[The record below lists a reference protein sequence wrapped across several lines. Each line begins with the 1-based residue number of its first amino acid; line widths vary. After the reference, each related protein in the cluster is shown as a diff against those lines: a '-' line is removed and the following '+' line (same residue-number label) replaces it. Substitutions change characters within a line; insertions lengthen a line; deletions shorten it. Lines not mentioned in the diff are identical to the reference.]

1 MTTGWLDEQQKSSDC
16 QLLLLFIHLLVDIS
30 LSSLFNVLKMTFFSG
45 EIKSLLVA
53 FDSRLSLLSLNAGRR
68 DDIRLNSVYLIIWNL
83 WSKLLINL
91 WCSVLLLT
99 FLTELLIGTFS
110 SPSPYYFFL
119 PELAGVLHGL
129 LLAITWSSC
138 SRYSVSFLFDW
149 LLSYGYAS
157 W

>member
-68 DDIRLNSVYLIIWNL
+68 DDIRLNSVYLII
-83 WSKLLINL
+83 
-91 WCSVLLLT
+91 
-99 FLTELLIGTFS
+99 
-110 SPSPYYFFL
+110 
-119 PELAGVLHGL
+119 
-129 LLAITWSSC
+129 
-138 SRYSVSFLFDW
+138 
-149 LLSYGYAS
+149 
-157 W
+157 